1 MTSTIDDSNGTVSHG
16 NNIENA
22 STKFSSLM
30 SELQQQQHHNPH
42 PPNLHPSHR
51 PLKQQLGGL
60 LACMPKTGRHYVYNR
75 AAWIAAEKERSRQC
89 CNTTSL
95 HCLSKKQQR
104 RWERRQQQLKHNS
117 VSDNAPL
124 DTTTTDSI
132 SSNSCHTT
140 GTIRTVSLRDCLLY
154 HKENSTC
161 TAAAA
166 AAAAAAE
173 METTATTTT
182 TAPAKGSG
190 TASKACAADPRINVV
205 ICLALLDPQ
214 HQPWSRQVLSR
225 LVPLCAA
232 TADDEPEPDNSRQ
245 PPIKDNDDNV
255 TDRIHGWVLLQ
266 SAMSSQYIDY
276 CFAHSGLTVL
286 VCDNDNVP
294 KKTNADSSSDDTVTP
309 VVVDPAT
316 AAAKTPC
323 AQLLLSPAPLS
334 PWLWT
339 ALGMHHCPAVTI
351 LDGHTGRRCQ
361 TQQDLVLL
369 DAKTGDEAIRKAW
382 LSRPS
387 SNDGIS
393 LSLQQISTCTVQ

>member
-1 MTSTIDDSNGTVSHG
+1 MTSPIDDSNGAVSHG

-22 STKFSSLM
+22 STKFSSL
-30 SELQQQQHHNPH
+30 SELQQQQHQLP
-42 PPNLHPSHR
+42 
-51 PLKQQLGGL
+51 QQRRLGGL
-60 LACMPKTGRHYVYNR
+60 LACMPETGRHYVYNR

-104 RWERRQQQLKHNS
+104 RWERRQQQLIHNS

-140 GTIRTVSLRDCLLY
+140 GTICTVSLRDCLLY
-154 HKENSTC
+154 QKENSTC
-161 TAAAA
+161 TAAA

-182 TAPAKGSG
+182 APAQGSG

-205 ICLALLDPQ
+205 ICLALLGPQ

-245 PPIKDNDDNV
+245 PPIKDNDDNA
-255 TDRIHGWVLLQ
+255 TERIHGWVLLQ

-276 CFAHSGLTVL
+276 WFAHSGLTVL